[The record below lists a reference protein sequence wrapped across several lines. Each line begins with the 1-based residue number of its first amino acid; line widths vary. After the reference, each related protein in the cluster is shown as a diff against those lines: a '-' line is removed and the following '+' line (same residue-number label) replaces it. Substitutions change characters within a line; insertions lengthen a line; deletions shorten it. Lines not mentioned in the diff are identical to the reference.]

1 MGPET
6 RIELAMTGNEQLSGL
21 LKNGSQAQ
29 ADELGIA
36 CVINTVDDSRKSRT
50 GDQLTVDGGA
60 ASVRM
65 HLR

>member
-1 MGPET
+1 LAPET
-6 RIELAMTGNEQLSGL
+6 HIELAITSNEQLADL
-21 LKNGSQAQ
+21 LKNGGQAQ

>member
-1 MGPET
+1 
-6 RIELAMTGNEQLSGL
+6 MTGNEQLADL
-21 LKNGSQAQ
+21 LKNGSPVQD
-29 ADELGIA
+29 ADELGIP
-36 CVINTVDDSRKSRT
+36 CVINTVDDRRRLRT

>member
-1 MGPET
+1 MT
-6 RIELAMTGNEQLSGL
+6 HIELAMTGNEQLADR
-21 LKNGSQAQ
+21 LKNGSPVQD
-29 ADELGIA
+29 ADELGIP
-36 CVINTVDDSRKSRT
+36 CVINTVDDSRRLRT